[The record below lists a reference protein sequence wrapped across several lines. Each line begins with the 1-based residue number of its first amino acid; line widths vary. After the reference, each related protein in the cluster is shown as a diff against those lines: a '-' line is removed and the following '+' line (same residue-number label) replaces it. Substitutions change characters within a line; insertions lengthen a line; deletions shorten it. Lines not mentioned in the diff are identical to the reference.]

1 MIVAKMS
8 PDFNFELRWS
18 VISYKATF
26 VKGGVEDAPIT
37 VQGGRFSDQIIA
49 KIRSASSGTIIE
61 FTDIKIK
68 SEAGNRAIQ
77 RPLSVR
83 IR

>member
-1 MIVAKMS
+1 MITAKMS
-8 PDFNFELRWS
+8 RDFNFEVRWS
-18 VISYKATF
+18 VISYKVTF
-26 VKGGVEDAPIT
+26 VKGGVEEAPIM
-37 VQGGRFSDQIIA
+37 VQGGRFTDQVIS
-49 KIRSASSGTIIE
+49 KIRSASSGTTVE

-83 IR
+83 IK